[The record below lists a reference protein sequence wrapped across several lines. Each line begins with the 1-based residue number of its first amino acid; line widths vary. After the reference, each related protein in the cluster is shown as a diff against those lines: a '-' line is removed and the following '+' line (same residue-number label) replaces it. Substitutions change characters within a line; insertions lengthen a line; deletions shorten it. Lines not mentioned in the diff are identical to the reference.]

1 MNIKTTIATVSLLSV
16 MAFGAS
22 DAEPAACGHRK
33 HQWNRGCTNG
43 LPCSAFTESG

>member
-22 DAEPAACGHRK
+22 AAQLVTGD
-33 HQWNRGCTNG
+33 
-43 LPCSAFTESG
+43 